1 MTEKEKEYRRLLRYF
16 GALAK
21 YLRLEF
27 GELKRKSLAG
37 IAQECIDAVCS
48 LDGVKA
54 SCYYNLRVIKFEDL
68 IALTWKLKH
77 TKTDLPQDLRKMV
90 EELHKTA
97 CDLHYGTFLDLF
109 AGKVRKQSK

>member
-16 GALAK
+16 GALAN

-48 LDGVKA
+48 LGGVKA
-54 SCYYNLRVIKFEDL
+54 SSYYNLRVIEFENL
-68 IALTWKLKH
+68 IALAWKLKH
-77 TKTDLPQDLRKMV
+77 TKANLPQDLRKMI

-97 CDLHYGTFLDLF
+97 CNLHYGTFSSLF
-109 AGKVRKQSK
+109 AGKVQKQGE